1 MLGLSKEVTKDDR
14 GLFGFSELHTW
25 AEIAREAARY
35 RDIAAEQLQEPAQ
48 CRSMAFYIWY
58 QVRAWLSLHLE
69 HSNSILGTFT
79 SATPTMDRKILVYR
93 CGLMAGTCTSSRDFI
108 RGSGARLTEP
118 LGRSTRGW

>member
-69 HSNSILGTFT
+69 HSNSIG
-79 SATPTMDRKILVYR
+79 AHIL
-93 CGLMAGTCTSSRDFI
+93 
-108 RGSGARLTEP
+108 ARLQQWIA
-118 LGRSTRGW
+118 RSSCIVVA